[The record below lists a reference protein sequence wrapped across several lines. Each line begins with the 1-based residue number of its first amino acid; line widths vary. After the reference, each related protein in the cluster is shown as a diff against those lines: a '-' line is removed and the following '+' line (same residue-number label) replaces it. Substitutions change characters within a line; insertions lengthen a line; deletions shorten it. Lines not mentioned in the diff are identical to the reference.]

1 MPGHKALFGPQGTG
15 LLLCAAEAAP
25 LMHGG
30 TGSDSIMQAMPDYLP
45 DRLEAGTHNVCGIAG
60 LAAGLGFIKEKG
72 RENILAHERRL
83 MRVMRREIQGIGGLE
98 SFAGDGETQCG
109 VISVRAARL
118 NCEEFA
124 ARLAQRG
131 ICVRA
136 GLHCA
141 PTAHRS
147 AGTLDTGTVRF
158 SFSPFITEAQVK
170 MTADIIKQ
178 ILNDD

>member
-1 MPGHKALFGPQGTG
+1 
-15 LLLCAAEAAP
+15 
-25 LMHGG
+25 
-30 TGSDSIMQAMPDYLP
+30 
-45 DRLEAGTHNVCGIAG
+45 
-60 LAAGLGFIKEKG
+60 
-72 RENILAHERRL
+72 

-109 VISVRAARL
+109 VISVRAACL

-158 SFSPFITEAQVK
+158 SFSPFITEAQVQ